1 MACHA
6 FISVKLQA
14 CIDTFVDGKPPQIP
28 MPADWIN
35 TLYTLRMMLKAAM
48 RLNGLDDQTY
58 EMTAA
63 VAAVLRQDNAEARW
77 LGGEP
82 VFAAVKPD
90 PPIPPNFDLAIGRMA
105 AFVAPTL

>member
-14 CIDTFVDGKPPQIP
+14 CLDTFVDGKSPEIP

-35 TLYTLRMMLKAAM
+35 TLYTLRMMLKATM
-48 RLNGLDDQTY
+48 RLTGLDDQTY

-63 VAAVLRQDNAEARW
+63 VAALLRQDTAEARG
-77 LGGEP
+77 LAGEP

-105 AFVAPTL
+105 AYVAPTL